1 VSRRKSRFQ
10 VPPLNASSLPSTVD
24 HAGGGGPSVE
34 TDAARFAAGTL
45 LASRYR
51 IARFL
56 GRGASGAVFQ
66 AFDESRGGQPV
77 AVKLLLSPT
86 HQALVRLKN
95 EFRALVG
102 LRHPRLVAMQGL
114 HFDQSRWFVVMDLVE
129 QAAEFPGPWNGAQAL
144 LRQRLAELLTGVE
157 KLHAEGKVHR
167 DLKPSN
173 VLVDAHGH
181 VFIVDFGLVGP
192 GEDRNPSGGF
202 AGTPAYAA
210 PEQVSGDA
218 VGPKAD
224 LYAVGVMLYE
234 ALAGGLPGGV
244 PGSPLDQL
252 LRCVPDT
259 PRELADLCNAL
270 LQQSPA
276 QRPTAAEA
284 LERLRTAHETQEA
297 APRPSFVSR
306 TAERLILADAARRAR
321 AEGSVLALV
330 LGERGVGKTRLVE
343 QFQAELFA
351 AGDALVLGSRC
362 YVQEHVPFKAF
373 DALMDGL
380 LAHLTTLTDETKG
393 ALYPE
398 DVGLLGLLFPALSG
412 VFPAPSAARV
422 PTDDARS
429 RLRAFRA
436 LRSLLARLSAERPLL
451 LYFDDLQW
459 TDEDS
464 LQLLHA
470 LLDGPEPGP
479 GLVVCTLRSE
489 DADSARVLTTLR
501 ALTDLERIE
510 LPLAG
515 LADEDASDLV
525 EALMPDA
532 RPEDRTHLVRE
543 SRGNPYWIQALALHA
558 LRSGQVT
565 SISEV
570 ARVQCENLTE
580 EARSLVEL
588 LAISGHPT
596 DVEVAAAVFAKG
608 PLPVAEALG
617 SSLAMLLSAGGR
629 EQLHTTHDIVRE
641 TIVATL
647 DTPTQRTLHGRLA
660 DVLAQRTHVPPEQVA
675 GHFLAA
681 YRPVDAR
688 PYLLRAAA
696 GANRAF
702 AFAHAAELYATVLN
716 SSPSEDDGPVAEAL
730 ADVQARRGHVLH
742 AAQLYE
748 QAANASSEA
757 RKQRSLAS
765 RAMLLRML
773 GGDFEGGNRQLES
786 LCVQLGVPPMPRA
799 TLPFWIACGSL
810 AIRYLAGGRLRG
822 RPLPTQEAHHGL
834 SRERVALLRHAA
846 QGTAHSS
853 AHHGIYY
860 GLQTVLHARK
870 YRDRRHWPF
879 VQAWEI
885 AFRTGVRGV
894 SDFSDD
900 RDMTHAI
907 ALAEENGDDELLAIT
922 LVMNGVRLVYTARH
936 REGGQYFAR
945 AEELVATRQR
955 SMVSVHNSLISSYYS
970 TWMCGGRIREM
981 MDHSV
986 AWLADARATGNLWSE
1001 LIIRVMGSY
1010 GRVAMD
1016 DVAGAR
1022 EDVQMLSTPVGRSS
1036 WFCADPWWHAEPAQY
1051 EGDYAAALA
1060 ACDAARDTP
1069 SFWLVHRSSSHRAWF
1084 AYYEARAHLGLAL
1097 LGNARRHRQ
1106 MAERIARVLRK
1117 ESSPAGPTV
1126 AAHIDAL
1133 IALHEGRRDAARHA
1147 LRSAITAHGKSDFNL
1162 LAITLRHRL
1171 GMLEG
1176 GGAGDALCTAAVREA
1191 AELGVARP
1199 LRWFQAAA
1207 PVPA

>member
-1 VSRRKSRFQ
+1 MSRRKSRFH
-10 VPPLNASSLPSTVD
+10 VPPLDAASLPSTID
-24 HAGGGGPSVE
+24 HAGGGGPSVDA
-34 TDAARFAAGTL
+34 DAARFAAGTL

-56 GRGASGAVFQ
+56 GRGATGAVFQ
-66 AFDESRGGQPV
+66 AVDESRGSQPV

-102 LRHPRLVAMQGL
+102 LRHPQLVAMQGL

-129 QAAEFPGPWNGAQAL
+129 QAAEFPGAWHGAQGV
-144 LRQRLAELLTGVE
+144 LRQRLTELLTGVQ

-173 VLVDAHGH
+173 VLVDTHGH

-210 PEQVSGDA
+210 PEQVSGEA
-218 VGPKAD
+218 VGPKSD

-234 ALAGGLPGGV
+234 ALTGALPGSTPAMPLHTLPEGV
-244 PGSPLDQL
+244 LDA
-252 LRCVPDT
+252 
-259 PRELADLCNAL
+259 PRDLVELCDAL
-270 LQQSPA
+270 LQPSPA
-276 QRPTAAEA
+276 ERPTPEEA
-284 LERLRTAHETQEA
+284 LDRLRVAHPTHDA
-297 APRPSFVSR
+297 AARPSFVSR
-306 TAERLILADAARRAR
+306 TAERLRLADAARHAR
-321 AEGSVLALV
+321 TEGTVLALV
-330 LGERGVGKTRLVE
+330 LGERGVGKTRLLE
-343 QFQAELFA
+343 QFQAELVA
-351 AGDALVLGSRC
+351 AEGTLVLGSRC

-380 LAHLTTLTDETKG
+380 LAHLNTLTDDAKG

-398 DVGLLGLLFPALSG
+398 DVGLLGLLFPALSS
-412 VFPAPSAARV
+412 VFPAPRIARV
-422 PTDDARS
+422 PADDARS

-464 LQLLHA
+464 LQLLHT
-470 LLDGPEPGP
+470 LLEGPEPGP

-489 DADSARVLTTLR
+489 DADSERVLDTLR
-501 ALTDLERIE
+501 ALTGIRRIE

-515 LADEDASDLV
+515 LAAEDASHLLDAIL
-525 EALMPDA
+525 PDTH
-532 RPEDRTHLVRE
+532 PEDRALLVRE
-543 SRGNPYWIQALALHA
+543 SRGNPYWIQALAMHA
-558 LRSGQVT
+558 LRSGHVT

-570 ARVQCENLTE
+570 ARAQCESLSA
-580 EARSLVEL
+580 EARGLVEL
-588 LAISGHPT
+588 LAISGRPT
-596 DVEVAAAVFAKG
+596 DVDVAAAVFARG
-608 PLPVAEALG
+608 PLPIAEALG
-617 SSLAMLLSAGGR
+617 SSLAMFVSAGGR

-641 TIVATL
+641 TILAAL
-647 DTPTQRTLHGRLA
+647 DETSQRSLHGKLA
-660 DVLAQRTHVPPEQVA
+660 DVLAQRAHVPADQVA

-681 YRPVDAR
+681 CRPGDAR

-702 AFAHAAELYATVLN
+702 AFARAAELYATVLHTC
-716 SSPSEDDGPVAEAL
+716 PSADDGPVAEAL

-748 QAANASSEA
+748 QAALATPEA

-810 AIRYLAGGRLRG
+810 ALRYLAGGKLRG
-822 RPLPTQEAHHGL
+822 RPLPAQEAHHGL

-870 YRDRRHWPF
+870 HRDRRHWPF

-894 SDFSDD
+894 SDLSDD
-900 RDMTHAI
+900 RDMAHAI

-922 LVMNGVRLVYTARH
+922 LVINGVRLVYTARH

-986 AWLADARATGNLWSE
+986 SWLVEARATGNLWSE

-1010 GRVAMD
+1010 GRVASD

-1022 EDVQMLSTPVGRSS
+1022 EDVKMLRTPVGRSS
-1036 WFCADPWWHAEPAQY
+1036 WFWADPWWFAEPAQY
-1051 EGDYAAALA
+1051 EGDYAGALA
-1060 ACDAARDTP
+1060 ACDFAREAP

-1097 LGNARRHRQ
+1097 QGHARRHRQ
-1106 MAERIARVLRK
+1106 LAAHIARALRR
-1117 ESSPAGPTV
+1117 ESSPAGPAV

-1133 IALHEGRRDAARHA
+1133 IAVHEGRRAEARRA
-1147 LRSAITAHGKSDFNL
+1147 LQRAITAHGNTNFHL
-1162 LAITLRHRL
+1162 LALALRHRL
-1171 GMLEG
+1171 GLLQ
-1176 GGAGDALCTAAVREA
+1176 GGAEGDATCTTALQEA
-1191 AELGVARP
+1191 AALGVVRP

-1207 PVPA
+1207 PVPG